1 MVRVAMLCW
10 RGGGAV
16 LAFLLLIHGLHVD
29 GQDTST
35 DRLPNNHQLVII
47 PVQPQSLLCILLKIV
62 PVFNPCPAQYN
73 GNTSSEK
80 MHINPI
86 LGTGKLSSLSLVLP
100 LSSSPQPQLK
110 LFLPLLNLT
119 SKTFSFRQHVRSQS
133 AFLFTSSFCSNE
145 KGNVI

>member
-35 DRLPNNHQLVII
+35 DRLPDNHQLVII
-47 PVQPQSLLCILLKIV
+47 PKSVHSQSLLCILLKIV
-62 PVFNPCPAQYN
+62 PVFNPAQYN

-110 LFLPLLNLT
+110 LFLHHPPSHKQNIFFPAT
-119 SKTFSFRQHVRSQS
+119 CSFTIRVFVHQL
-133 AFLFTSSFCSNE
+133 FL
-145 KGNVI
+145 

>member
-1 MVRVAMLCW
+1 MLCW

-62 PVFNPCPAQYN
+62 PVFNPAQYN

-145 KGNVI
+145 KGYVI

>member
-1 MVRVAMLCW
+1 MLCW

-62 PVFNPCPAQYN
+62 PVFNPAQYN

-110 LFLPLLNLT
+110 LFLHLLNLT

>member
-1 MVRVAMLCW
+1 MAPSW
-10 RGGGAV
+10 PSSSS
-16 LAFLLLIHGLHVD
+16 
-29 GQDTST
+29 ST
-35 DRLPNNHQLVII
+35 GCTLTGRTPPPTGCPTITNWSSSPS
-47 PVQPQSLLCILLKIV
+47 PVLCILLKIV
-62 PVFNPCPAQYN
+62 PVFNPAQYN

-110 LFLPLLNLT
+110 LFLHLLNLT

>member
-62 PVFNPCPAQYN
+62 PVFNPAQYN

-145 KGNVI
+145 KGYVI

>member
-1 MVRVAMLCW
+1 MLCW

-35 DRLPNNHQLVII
+35 DRLNNNHQLVII

-62 PVFNPCPAQYN
+62 PVFNPAQYN

-110 LFLPLLNLT
+110 LFLHLLNLT